1 VTASKNDDDRHFQRG
16 NCCFLVLMGQR
27 FLVGILNVGEEAVR
41 VSFPMSD
48 FPLPG
53 MFVELE
59 FHDEA
64 GYTSYESEVLEIAE
78 EVGDGLLLRLPPEPM
93 RNNHRGSWRVPGG
106 FKAVLKGHVHPRAVE
121 VEVRNVS
128 SGGMLVYGK
137 VDDLNI
143 DDNLDITLALPG
155 MERERLV
162 GDAVH
167 VQESAED
174 GGSHIGIKF
183 VSPDP
188 TLISMMM
195 ARVWQRVREKS
206 PHGLTHLRRGS
217 DARDLGLTDRRMQQR
232 D

>member
-1 VTASKNDDDRHFQRG
+1 
-16 NCCFLVLMGQR
+16 
-27 FLVGILNVGEEAVR
+27 
-41 VSFPMSD
+41 
-48 FPLPG
+48 
-53 MFVELE
+53 
-59 FHDEA
+59 
-64 GYTSYESEVLEIAE
+64 
-78 EVGDGLLLRLPPEPM
+78 
-93 RNNHRGSWRVPGG
+93 
-106 FKAVLKGHVHPRAVE
+106 
-121 VEVRNVS
+121 
-128 SGGMLVYGK
+128 MLVYGK

-162 GDAVH
+162 GEAVH

-174 GGSHIGIKF
+174 GRSHIGIKF

-206 PHGLTHLRRGS
+206 PRGLTYLRRGS
-217 DARDLGLTDRRMQQR
+217 DARDLGLTDRRMRQR

>member
-1 VTASKNDDDRHFQRG
+1 M
-16 NCCFLVLMGQR
+16 LVLMGQR
-27 FLVGILNVGEEAVR
+27 FLVGILSVGEEAVR

-78 EVGDGLLLRLPPEPM
+78 EAGDGLLLRLPPEPM
-93 RNNHRGSWRVPGG
+93 RNNHRGSWRVPAG
-106 FKAVLKGHVHPRAVE
+106 FKAALKGHAHPRIVE

-137 VDDLNI
+137 VGNLNI
-143 DDNLDITLALPG
+143 GDNLDMTLALPG

-162 GDAVH
+162 GEAVH
-167 VQESAED
+167 IQESAE
-174 GGSHIGIKF
+174 GGRSHMGIKF

-188 TLISMMM
+188 IHISMMM
-195 ARVWQRVREKS
+195 AHVWYQVRQRR
-206 PHGLTHLRRGS
+206 PGDLTRLRRGS
-217 DARDLGLTDRRMQQR
+217 DARELGLTDRRMRQS